1 MPAKKK
7 KTKKVAPKKQLKALT
22 RKAIIG
28 WLAAIFIACGWMF
41 ALGVL
46 VGRDQAPI
54 EFDVDALEKQITK
67 LRQKESVTNNHGN
80 SKKNGAPREKNQLDF
95 YEALPENREDTKIP
109 GKPKSKSG
117 TSRSKTSAGVSQPH
131 KKPDS
136 PKLPDK
142 QSTASDGKAAKA
154 PPKIAAADVKKGSF
168 TIQVSS
174 VKNKPD
180 ADRLVRKL
188 TKRGYPAYLLTS
200 QIPGKGTW
208 HRVRI
213 GSYAG
218 KDKAQPVLNEL
229 RRTGMKPILVK
240 TK

>member
-7 KTKKVAPKKQLKALT
+7 KTRAASKKPFKILSRKAL
-22 RKAIIG
+22 IG
-28 WLAAIFIACGWMF
+28 WLVAIFIACGWMF

-54 EFDVDALEKQITK
+54 KFDVDSLEKKITK
-67 LRQKESVTNNHGN
+67 LRQQESVTVNSGN
-80 SKKNGAPREKNQLDF
+80 SKKKGVPREKNQLDF

-109 GKPKSKSG
+109 KKPKPKPEPPAKTARSSKSTAG
-117 TSRSKTSAGVSQPH
+117 SESSDKKNPLPEGKSGKGQPKMKT
-131 KKPDS
+131 PDL
-136 PKLPDK
+136 PKG
-142 QSTASDGKAAKA
+142 AY
-154 PPKIAAADVKKGSF
+154 
-168 TIQVSS
+168 TIQAAS
-174 VKNKPD
+174 VRNKPD

-188 TKRGYPAYLLTS
+188 AKKGFPAYLLTS
-200 QIPGKGTW
+200 RIEGKGTW

-213 GSYAG
+213 GTYPS
-218 KDKAQPVLNEL
+218 KDKAQPVLSEL

>member
-7 KTKKVAPKKQLKALT
+7 KTKAAPTKPFKILT
-22 RKAIIG
+22 RKALIG
-28 WLAAIFIACGWMF
+28 WLVAIFVVCGWMF

-46 VGRDQAPI
+46 VGREQAPI

-67 LRQKESVTNNHGN
+67 LRQKESVT
-80 SKKNGAPREKNQLDF
+80 KNGGTTKKPGPPRDKNELDF

-109 GKPKSKSG
+109 KRPKAKPETSQSKPSSKKTVAAKKA
-117 TSRSKTSAGVSQPH
+117 TSP
-131 KKPDS
+131 
-136 PKLPDK
+136 
-142 QSTASDGKAAKA
+142 DGKGDNRKTR
-154 PPKIAAADVKKGSF
+154 ITVADVKKGSY
-168 TIQVSS
+168 TIQAAS

-180 ADRLVRKL
+180 ADRLVKKL
-188 TKRGYPAYLLTS
+188 NLKGYPAYLLTS
-200 QIPGKGTW
+200 HIEGKGTW

-213 GSYAG
+213 GSYAS
-218 KDKAQPVLNEL
+218 KDKALPVLNEL